1 MTARQIID
9 LAKSS
14 ELNGVALSSKDDVI
28 LGFMNLGVLELHK
41 RFQLKVEEYLIEL
54 VDGQDIYQMPS
65 DYMWLVAAYGEVEAQ
80 STESVNVLPVNEEDN
95 PLSINTV
102 GWNKI
107 QIPVSVA
114 GAYVSIIYVA
124 SPEVYELTS
133 ENVDIPPQMLQALL
147 AYIGYKANAAIDS
160 GIQTEDSAWYQ
171 RFEEACNKVREYGMY
186 NGDDMYMSK
195 RISIRGFV

>member
-14 ELNGVALSSKDDVI
+14 ELNGIALSSKDDVI

-124 SPEVYELTS
+124 SPEMYELTS

-160 GIQTEDSAWYQ
+160 GVQTEDSAWYQ